1 MLQAAGKHASE
12 RIMRASAVEFRLR
25 MLIMVVIVFVGF
37 WSPWLGGWDFGR
49 RISTLEWLPLEI
61 SRLGVASFAVAA
73 PIVIVFGALIALA
86 GAVLR
91 VWGTAYLGYS
101 TVHHGDMQAGA
112 VMADGPYRFLRNPL
126 YLGGWFM
133 MLAISLLMSPS
144 GALFSMVLLTI
155 FFLRLILG
163 EEAFLTTR
171 LGQPYQEYLRSV
183 PRLIPRLRGSLRPA
197 GNKPHWLTALLT
209 EIMPIGM
216 FVTMAVLAWFYD
228 QQLMLEGLFWSFLAS
243 LFTRGIMKAWI
254 ATLAGAAVYFVAWT
268 YFHLNWPRSIL
279 IAFGVW
285 LIVRALVP
293 PQKSKV
299 GESKADE
306 SIADESKPREAKADS
321 A

>member
-1 MLQAAGKHASE
+1 MV
-12 RIMRASAVEFRLR
+12 IM
-25 MLIMVVIVFVGF
+25 IVIVFVGF
-37 WSPWLGGWDFGR
+37 WSPWISFSTGSLDFGH
-49 RISTLEWLPLEI
+49 RISMLEWLPLEI
-61 SRLGVASFAVAA
+61 SRLGLVSFAVAT
-73 PIVIVFGALIALA
+73 PIVIVLGALVALA

-112 VMADGPYRFLRNPL
+112 VMADGPYRHMRNPL
-126 YLGGWFM
+126 YVGGWCM
-133 MLAISLLMSPS
+133 MLAISLLMPPS

-163 EEAFLTTR
+163 EEAFLTKQ
-171 LGQPYQEYLRSV
+171 LGQPYAEYLRAV
-183 PRLIPRLRGSLRPA
+183 PRLIPRLRSGLPPA

-209 EIMPIGM
+209 EIMPIGL
-216 FVTMAVLAWFYD
+216 FITIGILAWFYD

-243 LFTRGIMKAWI
+243 LFARGIMKQWI
-254 ATLAGAAVYFVAWT
+254 ATLVGSAVFIAAFA

-285 LIVRALVP
+285 LIVRALF
-293 PQKSKV
+293 
-299 GESKADE
+299 
-306 SIADESKPREAKADS
+306 PRNQITPTQARPTA

>member
-1 MLQAAGKHASE
+1 
-12 RIMRASAVEFRLR
+12 MRASAIEFRLR
-25 MLIMVVIVFVGF
+25 MLIMIAIVFVGF
-37 WSPWLGGWDFGR
+37 WSPWLGESDFGR
-49 RISTLEWLPLEI
+49 RISALEWVPTEL
-61 SRLGVASFAVAA
+61 SRLGLASFAVAA
-73 PIVIVFGALIALA
+73 PSVIVFGAFIALG

-112 VMADGPYRFLRNPL
+112 VMADGPYRSMRNPL

-133 MLAISLLMSPS
+133 MLAISLLMPPS

-155 FFLRLILG
+155 FFVRLILG
-163 EEAFLTTR
+163 EEAFLTTQ
-171 LGQPYQEYLRSV
+171 LGQPYREYLHAV
-183 PRLIPRLRGSLRPA
+183 PRMIPRLRSSLPRA
-197 GNKPHWLTALLT
+197 GNKPHWLTALIT

-228 QQLMLEGLFWSFLAS
+228 QQLMLEGFFWSFLAS
-243 LFTRGIMKAWI
+243 LFARGMMKAWI
-254 ATLAGAAVYFVAWT
+254 PTLAGAAVYFAAFA

-299 GESKADE
+299 GESKT
-306 SIADESKPREAKADS
+306 DESKPGEAKAGS

>member
-1 MLQAAGKHASE
+1 
-12 RIMRASAVEFRLR
+12 MRASAIEFRLR
-25 MLIMVVIVFVGF
+25 MLIMIVIVFVGF
-37 WSPWLGGWDFGR
+37 WSPWFGISTGGWDLGQ

-61 SRLGVASFAVAA
+61 SRLGVTSFAVAA
-73 PIVIVFGALIALA
+73 PIVSICGALIALA

-91 VWGTAYLGYS
+91 VWGTAYLGYA
-101 TVHHGDMQAGA
+101 TVHNSDMQAGA
-112 VMADGPYRFLRNPL
+112 VMADGPYRFMRNPL

-133 MLAISLLMSPS
+133 MLAISLLMPPS

-163 EEAFLTTR
+163 EEAFLGKQ
-171 LGQPYQEYLRSV
+171 LGQPYQDYLRAV
-183 PRLIPRLRGSLRPA
+183 PRLIPRLRSSLPPA
-197 GNKPHWLTALLT
+197 GNKPHWLTAVLT

-228 QQLMLEGLFWSFLAS
+228 QQLMLEGLLWSFLAS
-243 LFTRGIMKAWI
+243 LFARGMMKAWI
-254 ATLAGAAVYFVAWT
+254 PTLAGAAVYIAAFD
-268 YFHLNWPRSIL
+268 YSHLNWPRSIL

-293 PQKSKV
+293 AKQSKV
-299 GESKADE
+299 DE
-306 SIADESKPREAKADS
+306 SQADESKPREAKAGS

>member
-1 MLQAAGKHASE
+1 
-12 RIMRASAVEFRLR
+12 MRASAIEFRLR
-25 MLIMVVIVFVGF
+25 MLIMILIVFVGF

-61 SRLGVASFAVAA
+61 SRLGLTSFAVAT
-73 PIVIVFGALIALA
+73 PIVIVLGALIALA

-91 VWGTAYLGYS
+91 VWGTAYLGYA

-112 VMADGPYRFLRNPL
+112 VMADGPYRFMRNPL

-133 MLAISLLMSPS
+133 MLAISLLMPPS
-144 GALFSMVLLTI
+144 GALFSMVLLTV
-155 FFLRLILG
+155 FFLRLTLG
-163 EEAFLTTR
+163 EEAFLGEQ
-171 LGQPYQEYLRSV
+171 LGQTYREYLRAV
-183 PRLIPRLRGSLRPA
+183 PRLFPRLRGSLPPT
-197 GNKPHWLTALLT
+197 GYKPHWLIALLT

-243 LFTRGIMKAWI
+243 LFARGMMKAWI
-254 ATLAGAAVYFVAWT
+254 PTMAGAAVYIAAIA
-268 YFHLNWPRSIL
+268 YFRLNWPRSIL

-293 PQKSKV
+293 AQRSRM
-299 GESKADE
+299 GESKVDE
-306 SIADESKPREAKADS
+306 SNADKSQTREAKADS